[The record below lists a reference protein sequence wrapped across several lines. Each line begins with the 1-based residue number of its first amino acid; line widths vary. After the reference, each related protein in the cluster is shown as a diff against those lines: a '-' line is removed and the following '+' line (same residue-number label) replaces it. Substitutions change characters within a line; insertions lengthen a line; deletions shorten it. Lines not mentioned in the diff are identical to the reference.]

1 MSVAV
6 LDESKT
12 ATKDMTA
19 EIKQKANEHLFV
31 YTVSPIGL
39 LTVEITDKD
48 TKNLPLGLMAK
59 VQGKPVVSSTTA
71 GTDTLRRGMLK
82 VQLRHQPGTKDGSA
96 LFGSDDINVDL
107 PVWVRK

>member
-1 MSVAV
+1 
-6 LDESKT
+6 
-12 ATKDMTA
+12 
-19 EIKQKANEHLFV
+19 
-31 YTVSPIGL
+31 
-39 LTVEITDKD
+39 
-48 TKNLPLGLMAK
+48 MAK